1 MKRLLRAA
9 MTLALLVWALAL
21 STTAAAA
28 PASTAY
34 LIGARAPLTQAQ
46 TQALKDAGAQVTN
59 VYKNFGGAAA
69 VIPDSKLSA
78 VRALSFV
85 TSVNQDTVR
94 QLDAAT
100 PPAGT
105 KALPNQP
112 YWHDLIDTENNTAYD
127 GSGVWVAVLDSG
139 FYPNWR
145 DYINPESVLEE
156 YGSAFV
162 GVLGNANEN
171 QWDAG
176 SDPHG
181 MAVSATIVG
190 HRFVDDS

>member
-1 MKRLLRAA
+1 MAI
-9 MTLALLVWALAL
+9 
-21 STTAAAA
+21 STSVAAA
-28 PASTAY
+28 PVAKGY

-46 TQALKDAGAQVTN
+46 TRALKDAGAQVTN

-94 QLDAAT
+94 QLDAT
-100 PPAGT
+100 NPGLT
-105 KALPNQP
+105 ALPGRP
-112 YWHDLIDTENNTAYD
+112 YWQDLIDAEKNTSYT

-145 DYINPESVLEE
+145 L
-156 YGSAFV
+156 
-162 GVLGNANEN
+162 L
-171 QWDAG
+171 
-176 SDPHG
+176 
-181 MAVSATIVG
+181 
-190 HRFVDDS
+190 R